1 MLKDSFTTAEAD
13 VRARALAEARVDADR
28 LILATRSA
36 LNADADLLAAA
47 ELADINAAMA
57 ALAAT
62 AQLDDAAAIDTAA
75 KALAHATESFAAQ
88 RMNRGI
94 AKALSGKNIGTL

>member
-1 MLKDSFTTAEAD
+1 LKDSFATAEAD
-13 VRARALAEARVDADR
+13 VRARAIAEARVDADR

-36 LNADADLLAAA
+36 LNADADLLSAT
-47 ELADINAAMA
+47 ELADIEAAMT
-57 ALAAT
+57 ALAAS
-62 AQLDDAAAIDTAA
+62 AQQADAAAIDAA
-75 KALAHATESFAAQ
+75 SKALANATEAFAAQ